1 MDFPLVKSLFIV
13 IATLF
18 MAIKAG
24 ILEEMLFGEYIM
36 RLLENKWNKYIAIL
50 LPAFLF
56 SLLHILSMETFSIA
70 GLCF

>member
-1 MDFPLVKSLFIV
+1 
-13 IATLF
+13 